1 MFKFIILL
9 LIVSLSSCIQLT
21 DSDLATWTQVT
32 TAIGAPLEWY
42 LHDFNLANTNSTV
55 KIEDSMLIKFMAS
68 NIREQFSNETNNTS
82 HNINFWKNKSKFL
95 KK

>member
-32 TAIGAPLEWY
+32 TAIGAPLE
-42 LHDFNLANTNSTV
+42 
-55 KIEDSMLIKFMAS
+55 
-68 NIREQFSNETNNTS
+68 
-82 HNINFWKNKSKFL
+82 
-95 KK
+95 